1 MRYSVE
7 TDYKLFQRN
16 LMQYKWFL
24 TTMFAAIAI
33 SIVVVGYLAPKQ
45 YTSYSTLILG
55 GETVIAPLMDGA
67 AVSTGDTQ
75 DWSKVAREILFSRT
89 TITQLMQNLGFLE
102 GSIETQ
108 EDEVLF
114 NQFKANIEV
123 SLVGENRYLKI
134 SFSDED
140 PQYAKEVATNLTN
153 IFIDGIHNYHVEE
166 SEDAFEFIDSQV
178 KTYHEKL
185 RVAEE
190 RLKDFKIQSLETG
203 ASSETAVSKRLDRL
217 QELLDQSKLD
227 LREALIQKNSIDR
240 QLSGEVKSIVS
251 LGRQSQ
257 YIKRLTGLQDELSK
271 LRLTYHENYP
281 DIVNLKYQVEDV
293 KRQIVLEKQNQ
304 SMDMAGV
311 EDGIKTNKVY
321 QDLKLQLSDV
331 ETKVVTMQT
340 RIAETK
346 SNILEERHK
355 GEVVHT
361 SEADFAELSRDYEV
375 NKQLYEDLLKRREAA
390 RVSKEID
397 EQRKGLNVKVYE
409 SAFVPLSPSGLRFY
423 HFLVLGLLAGLVLP
437 ASLIYM
443 YQLMDSKIKAPELVS
458 SKLKLPVLGSVPDIV
473 NRNDVGSLIAGDRR
487 VSGMVWLTLI
497 VIAAIAALKLMQAD

>member
-16 LMQYKWFL
+16 LVQYKWFL
-24 TTMFAAIAI
+24 AMMFAVIAI
-33 SIVVVGYLAPKQ
+33 SITVAGYFVPKQ

-67 AVSTGDTQ
+67 AVSTGETQ

-89 TITQLMQNLGFLE
+89 TMTHLMQNLGYLK
-102 GSIETQ
+102 GGIATQ
-108 EDEVLF
+108 DDEVIF
-114 NQFKANIEV
+114 KRFKANTDV
-123 SLVGENRYLKI
+123 SLVGENQYLKI
-134 SFSDED
+134 SFTDKD
-140 PQYAKEVATNLTN
+140 PEFAKEVAANLTQ
-153 IFIDGIHNYHVEE
+153 IFIDGIHSYHIEE
-166 SEDAFEFIDSQV
+166 SEDAFGFIDSQV

-185 RVAEE
+185 RAAEE
-190 RLKDFKIQSLETG
+190 RLKNFKIQSLETG
-203 ASSETAVSKRLDRL
+203 ASSEAAVSKRLDRL

-227 LREALIQKNSIDR
+227 LREALIQKNSIEQ

-271 LRLTYHENYP
+271 LRLTYHESYP
-281 DIVNLKYQVEDV
+281 DIVNLKYQIEDV
-293 KRQIVLEKQNQ
+293 KRQIGKEKQNQ
-304 SMDMAGV
+304 SMDLAGV

-340 RIAETK
+340 RIAETQA
-346 SNILEERHK
+346 NILEERHK

-361 SEADFAELSRDYEV
+361 SEAEFAELSRDYEV
-375 NKQLYEDLLKRREAA
+375 NKKLYEDLLKRREAA

-397 EQRKGLNVKVYE
+397 EQHKGLNIKVYE

-423 HFLVLGLLAGLVLP
+423 HFILLGLLFGLIIP

-443 YQLMDSKIKAPELVS
+443 YQLMDSKIKSPELIS

-473 NRNDVGSLIAGDRR
+473 NQHDAGVLVAKDRR
-487 VSGMVWLTLI
+487 VLGMVWLTLI
-497 VIAAIAALKLMQAD
+497 VIAVIAVLKLMQAG